1 VRTLAAGRTF
11 GVIHDDAPVDKLAG
25 IKLPGGRLPL
35 VLAEVPQE
43 IALLGEGHR
52 RRAIGC
58 PPFRYGMSHD
68 TADLTDGGRG
78 HVDFSLA
85 GFPMPGGGLPQIGGD
100 RLFCEL
106 LAGNK
111 SAPILML

>member
-1 VRTLAAGRTF
+1 
-11 GVIHDDAPVDKLAG
+11 
-25 IKLPGGRLPL
+25 
-35 VLAEVPQE
+35 
-43 IALLGEGHR
+43 
-52 RRAIGC
+52 
-58 PPFRYGMSHD
+58 MSHD